1 MTDATGPV
9 ATLDFPHGYHD
20 CLHRHGMAPKGPDER
35 KCDNCFCVVCNMPH
49 TSCKRWSDHWKI
61 RQGSQEARDARQ
73 AAADAERPFV
83 DKSTVRL
90 TDLKQLV
97 TPLSAT
103 RVGKFHLTLA
113 QRTAAA
119 WMDGI
124 LNGRAGA
131 VPSTL
136 ITRTKERAS
145 EVPSQPVRGGILAL
159 DCGIGKTALALW
171 LVSKLGHGEQALIVA
186 PSVTHKQWETA
197 LKDGVPDKRVL
208 MTYGRH
214 VQNRTDIANQHPV
227 VTCEVALVDD
237 RNESFAKA
245 MSDPLVRAATNYKLA
260 IVDESHQIFSHVAGG
275 AGRGWSTKLAMHFAT
290 TIPERWC
297 ISGTPFDELDSPD
310 SPDSPASRLALV
322 QLAYVCGVQ
331 HGVGCTKDY
340 SIKSRIRLED
350 VQKAV
355 LRMQREK
362 LRCRAS

>member
-1 MTDATGPV
+1 MPQQAPSTIVIDEEDEDEEVEEVGLVPISSSTSGGASSSSGGASSTADAVVCSVVTGGDEAEDCVMTDATGPV

-49 TSCKRWSDHWKI
+49 TSCKRWSDHWRI

-103 RVGKFHLTLA
+103 RVGKFDLTLA

-124 LNGRAGA
+124 RNGRAGA

-145 EVPSQPVRGGILAL
+145 EVPSQPVRGGIRARL
-159 DCGIGKTALALW
+159 
-171 LVSKLGHGEQALIVA
+171 
-186 PSVTHKQWETA
+186 
-197 LKDGVPDKRVL
+197 
-208 MTYGRH
+208 RH
-214 VQNRTDIANQHPV
+214 R
-227 VTCEVALVDD
+227 
-237 RNESFAKA
+237 
-245 MSDPLVRAATNYKLA
+245 
-260 IVDESHQIFSHVAGG
+260 
-275 AGRGWSTKLAMHFAT
+275 
-290 TIPERWC
+290 
-297 ISGTPFDELDSPD
+297 
-310 SPDSPASRLALV
+310 
-322 QLAYVCGVQ
+322 
-331 HGVGCTKDY
+331 
-340 SIKSRIRLED
+340 
-350 VQKAV
+350 
-355 LRMQREK
+355 
-362 LRCRAS
+362 